1 MKLIKK
7 LLPITAALSTA
18 AIVAPIA
25 TSCGVTTFTYNF
37 DINHLPKDFKHRFQ
51 IAESEQKKVKAVDAT
66 DEYLKD
72 IARNKAILADELVWN
87 MTHWGAASESSG
99 GTIIVKVGSINKN
112 KHKVSVEMNADLI
125 GLTAIHLS
133 LENVEYV
140 VTYRVDQWYITP
152 MFYYLYQNLESYSF
166 PVVYL
171 QSNQDWSCTLD
182 VTIPTPSGDK
192 VIPYKYDYSSSVED
206 LEELVDRGTSMFF
219 RSYYWQYV
227 ELDEEK

>member
-18 AIVAPIA
+18 AIVAPIV

-51 IAESEQKKVKAVDAT
+51 IAESEQKKVKATDAT

-72 IARNKAILADELVWN
+72 IVRNKAILADELVWN
-87 MTHWGAASESSG
+87 ITQREAVSASSG
-99 GTIIVKVGSINKN
+99 GTIVVKVGSINKN
-112 KHKVSVEMNADLI
+112 KHKVSLELNADLI
-125 GLTAIHLS
+125 GLTSMYIS
-133 LENVEYV
+133 LKNVEYV
-140 VTYRVDQWYITP
+140 AINTPRAGWQLTP
-152 MFYYLYQNLESYSF
+152 MFFYLYLSSENLALL
-166 PVVYL
+166 YL

-192 VIPYKYDYSSSVED
+192 VIPYKFDYSSSIED
-206 LEELVDRGTSMFF
+206 LIDLINYGESIQFT
-219 RSYYWQYV
+219 SYYWQNV